1 MLLSL
6 LKMLIIVVLLITLAN
21 IKQLIYKKILYLK
34 IVGIYKKHC
43 LKFQSTQGS
52 FFSLLFRFAIYGMV
66 DSEYNMDIYISVK
79 ISIETVIRNPEML
92 KFAPDHL
99 KTKKC
104 VNIKKWLIKCVKKQF

>member
-21 IKQLIYKKILYLK
+21 TKQLIYKKILYLK
-34 IVGIYKKHC
+34 IVGIYEKYC

-52 FFSLLFRFAIYGMV
+52 FFTLPFRFAIYGMV

-79 ISIETVIRNPEML
+79 ISIGTVIRNPEML
-92 KFAPDHL
+92 KFTPDHL

-104 VNIKKWLIKCVKKQF
+104 VNIKKWIIKCVIK